1 MKINNLRING
11 KCFKYNKYKIQKKLN
26 ELYKYDS
33 FISFDQLLFED
44 YNDKSSINHRNSYN
58 YIITNDLNKHN
69 FRQVYNILMNGLID
83 NNDLINTSYYR
94 RGESY
99 MQKFSPFG
107 NKFIK
112 NSSPNILD
120 KSMDELFEYL
130 DNSQEDEFIKSQILH
145 LYIILLQPYYDG
157 NSRMGRISSVWNM
170 INTGNINYISYIKG
184 LFVNKGKYYSS
195 INESKINLDITSFL
209 DTMLDINILEKRK
222 DILISEM
229 QINYNE
235 DSLIRLL
242 YGNILSF
249 QELVRKIRFSY
260 GRYDYDTVNYTLA
273 SLKDKN
279 IISITNNKI
288 KIK

>member
-1 MKINNLRING
+1 
-11 KCFKYNKYKIQKKLN
+11 
-26 ELYKYDS
+26 
-33 FISFDQLLFED
+33 
-44 YNDKSSINHRNSYN
+44 
-58 YIITNDLNKHN
+58 
-69 FRQVYNILMNGLID
+69 
-83 NNDLINTSYYR
+83 
-94 RGESY
+94 
-99 MQKFSPFG
+99 MQKFSSFG

-130 DNSQEDEFIKSQILH
+130 DNSQEDEFIKSEILH

-157 NSRMGRISSVWNM
+157 NSRMGRISSIWNM

-260 GRYDYDTVNYTLA
+260 GRYDYDLVNYTLA
-273 SLKDKN
+273 NLKDKN